1 MENSLL
7 FFYFIWGGFLL
18 YFFITFIKD
27 KYKWKSLTL
36 IFSLI
41 ICGHLLPLSFPAPRG
56 VWLILTILAAM
67 AFNIVSFVCFGFIN
81 LYLIEKYFKSVV
93 KLMKYSSPTNL
104 INKLIEDHHKYQWY
118 VLHIPAEDT
127 LEIGINLYKKD
138 PVIGKKVLIKT
149 LTGRNLNFV
158 PEYITVIKVMESNII
173 CPLQAFYEFNKQTK
187 NLIDS
192 YIASI
197 ALGVEKPWLISNMT
211 QNSKHVPTL

>member
-18 YFFITFIKD
+18 YFVITFIKD
-27 KYKWKSLTL
+27 KYKWKSLT
-36 IFSLI
+36 FTVSLI
-41 ICGHLLPLSFPAPRG
+41 ICGYLLSLSFPTPGG

-67 AFNIVSFVCFGFIN
+67 ALNIVLFVCFGFIN

-93 KLMKYSSPTNL
+93 KLMKYSSPTDL

-118 VLHIPAEDT
+118 ALHIPAEDT
-127 LEIGINLYKKD
+127 LEIGINLDKKD

-149 LTGRNLNFV
+149 LTGRYLNFV

-173 CPLQAFYEFNKQTK
+173 CPFQEFYEFNIQTK
-187 NLIDS
+187 TLINS

-197 ALGVEKPWLISNMT
+197 TLGVEKSWLISNMT
-211 QNSKHVPTL
+211 KNSKHDPTL